1 MKREKIVVEIVK
13 LEIRQIIRPTDF
25 DRIEIEE
32 GCEVV
37 GEGVESLTEGRLEK
51 GETVHARINNLV
63 QEKFRGVSS

>member
-37 GEGVESLTEGRLEK
+37 CEGVESLTEKEGWRREIPHKL
-51 GETVHARINNLV
+51 RIT
-63 QEKFRGVSS
+63 

>member
-51 GETVHARINNLV
+51 GKLIRPK
-63 QEKFRGVSS
+63 QQS